1 MEISEELNQIILA
14 AYNEAKAR
22 KHEYFT
28 PEHLLYASLF
38 FDKGMDIL
46 YHCGGD
52 IEGLRGEI
60 EDYFNKY
67 YEKISESK
75 DPVESTGLQNVLT
88 RALFSV
94 SDQRKKKLSI
104 GDIYVALMDEK
115 DSFAAYF
122 LNRQGITKLDLLNY
136 ISHGISVIPEIG
148 RAHV

>member
-1 MEISEELNQIILA
+1 MEIGEELNQIILA

-22 KHEYFT
+22 RHEYFT

-52 IEGLRGEI
+52 IEDLKVEI

-67 YEKISESK
+67 YERTPVNK

-94 SDQRKKKLSI
+94 SDSEKK
-104 GDIYVALMDEK
+104 
-115 DSFAAYF
+115 
-122 LNRQGITKLDLLNY
+122 
-136 ISHGISVIPEIG
+136 EIG
-148 RAHV
+148 YW